1 MTNVQSSKKI
11 KKKNF
16 NLLPYLYHQEE
27 KNFIFYSKLNQI

>member
-11 KKKNF
+11 KKNNC
-16 NLLPYLYHQEE
+16 NLLTYLYHQEE